1 MALSCNTQNKY
12 KQNVCLQI
20 LLRKE
25 IVYKG
30 ELGGLS
36 YKDED
41 YITPFFL
48 DMLIFSRIL

>member
-1 MALSCNTQNKY
+1 MALSVILRTN